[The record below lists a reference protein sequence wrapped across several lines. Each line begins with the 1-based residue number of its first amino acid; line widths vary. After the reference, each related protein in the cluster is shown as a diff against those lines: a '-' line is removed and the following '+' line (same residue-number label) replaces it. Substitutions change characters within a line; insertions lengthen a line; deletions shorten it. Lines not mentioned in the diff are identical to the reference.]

1 MNSSFKKFKCGFVNN
16 QSRFYQ
22 VFRTE
27 RKVWHMLVKI
37 QNDVDL
43 LNDFLD
49 DVDLTLKT
57 AASETEIVQRVNLR
71 LTQLLGRR
79 DQAWLPAKFLR
90 PRYERYSQY
99 PLYVAPNGT
108 FCVTAV
114 AFNPGVG
121 TDVHDHRVWGVVGV
135 YQGLEEQAF
144 YKRSPE
150 GGLRP
155 AGQLVSLPGECSWLL
170 PPDEEI
176 HSVTNPTGDPSV
188 SIHIYGAD
196 IVRVPRHSFNLE
208 TGSVTTIY
216 SRYEAV

>member
-1 MNSSFKKFKCGFVNN
+1 
-16 QSRFYQ
+16 
-22 VFRTE
+22 
-27 RKVWHMLVKI
+27 MLVKI
-37 QNDVDL
+37 HNDVDL

-49 DVDLTLKT
+49 KVELTLKI
-57 AASETEIVQRVNLR
+57 AASEAEIVQRVSGSLAE
-71 LTQLLGRR
+71 LLDRR
-79 DQAWLPAKFLR
+79 DREWLPAKFLR
-90 PRYERYSQY
+90 PRSARYSQY
-99 PLYVAPNGT
+99 PLYVAPDGT

-144 YKRSPE
+144 YKRRPE

-155 AGQLVSLPGECSWLL
+155 AGQLVSLPGECSHLL
-170 PPDEEI
+170 PPEEEI
-176 HSVTNPTGDPSV
+176 HSVANPTGNPSV

-196 IVRVPRHSFNLE
+196 IVRVPRRSYNLE
-208 TGSVTTIY
+208 TGGTTTVF